1 MRILYFP
8 IAGILLLSSCVQH
21 DGVQHGGVQHD
32 DTNRPISNNKLLA
45 AYSMLAPASDGS
57 VLIYGRVIVD
67 GVLKDSSGCPTIVSE
82 SGNTIKSKQRQQ
94 RPDPSLFPVT
104 VCEAVLE
111 PNVSYQ
117 VAYSNLK
124 LAKSSLEPKNI
135 QIFGDTGCKSKV
147 CNTSAAEPF
156 KTLASIAANSPPD
169 LLLHMGDY
177 NYRGTSGSISG
188 NTYAY
193 DAGDGGYGGKS
204 CGLDETYYSQNSQGS
219 PRPDSWANWNADFF
233 QSTQALMGSAPWV
246 FARGNHELCSRA
258 GIGWFY
264 LFGPGAQF
272 QRSIK
277 QQSCPSQGS
286 YTNPPATAVEHIAM
300 IEPYGLPL
308 RNLNVWVF
316 DSANACDELST
327 NQLTAQYT
335 QQFEK
340 LNTFA
345 ERSNNPTWV
354 MTHRPIWGVNGVSPL
369 DTINTQLQ
377 VALSKTKQK
386 ALSDK
391 VALSLSGHMH
401 LYQSVTPN
409 SDSGRPAQI
418 VVGNSGVSL
427 SNTTDN
433 QSVSVTLDGVQSIV
447 NTQGKFGYLKIQLK
461 DNALQ
466 WQGEMIGENA
476 KAFLVCDPNHATNGK
491 AICEKLD

>member
-1 MRILYFP
+1 MRIIHLP
-8 IAGILLLSSCVQH
+8 ITVALLLSSCVQYEES
-21 DGVQHGGVQHD
+21 
-32 DTNRPISNNKLLA
+32 NKPPINNNLLA
-45 AYSMLAPASDGS
+45 AYAMLAPASDGS
-57 VLIYGRVIVD
+57 VLVYARVVVD
-67 GVLKDSSGCPTIVSE
+67 SVLKDSSECPNIVSE
-82 SGNTIKSKQRQQ
+82 FGNTIKSVMRAQ

-117 VAYSNLK
+117 VAQSNLK

-147 CNTSAAEPF
+147 CDSQAAEPF
-156 KTLASIAANSPPD
+156 QTLANNAATNPPD

-188 NTYAY
+188 DIYAY

-204 CGLDETYYSQNSQGS
+204 CGLNETYYSQNSQGS
-219 PRPDSWANWNADFF
+219 PRPDSWSNWRVDFF
-233 QSTQALMGSAPWV
+233 QSTQELIGSAPWV

-258 GIGWFY
+258 GVGWFY
-264 LFGPGAQF
+264 FFGPGAQF
-272 QRSIK
+272 NQSIK
-277 QQSCPSQGS
+277 QQSCPAQGS
-286 YTNPPATAVEHIAM
+286 YTNPPSSAVEHIVM

-316 DSANACDELST
+316 DSANACDELAT

-335 QQFEK
+335 QQFDK

-345 ERSNNPTWV
+345 ERSENPTWI
-354 MTHRPIWGVNGVSPL
+354 MTHRPIWGVNAVSPL
-369 DTINTQLQ
+369 DTLNKQLQ
-377 VALSKTKQK
+377 VALSETKQQ

-409 SDSGRPAQI
+409 DKAKAGRPAQI

-433 QSVSVTLDGVQSIV
+433 QSVSIMLDGIPSIV
-447 NTQGKFGYLKIQLK
+447 NTQGRFGYLNIQLS

-466 WQGEMIGENA
+466 WRGQMIGENGE
-476 KAFLVCDPNHATNGK
+476 AFLLCDPNNMANAK